1 MKPAW
6 SVRAVLSLASA
17 ALAVALLASCG
28 PVLRVNP
35 PGASIQ
41 KLSLRPD
48 GTLMLDL
55 RLQNFSDI
63 ATRFGRFDGGIFLA
77 GVDAGPLNVAIDL
90 EVPAHAAD
98 VFQTVFTPEA
108 GAREAVA
115 AAFGSRK
122 GSGAGITYR
131 LSGRIDITEPG
142 GNFESEYESALSP
155 VPGIPG
161 EYR

>member
-1 MKPAW
+1 MKPTRSAP
-6 SVRAVLSLASA
+6 AIGLFATALLAI
-17 ALAVALLASCG
+17 ALLASCG

-41 KLSLRPD
+41 KLSVRPD
-48 GTLMLDL
+48 GALVLDL
-55 RLQNFSDI
+55 RLQNFSDV

-77 GVDAGPLNVAIDL
+77 GIDAGPLNVAIDL

-122 GSGAGITYR
+122 GSGAGITYK
-131 LSGRIDITEPG
+131 LVGRIDITEPG
-142 GNFESEYESALSP
+142 GNFEIEYESALSP

>member
-1 MKPAW
+1 MMPAR
-6 SVRAVLSLASA
+6 SARFVMLVATAV
-17 ALAVALLASCG
+17 LAVALLASCG

-41 KLSLRPD
+41 KLSMRPD

-55 RLQNFSDI
+55 RLQNFSDV
-63 ATRFGRFDGGIFLA
+63 ATRFGRFDGGLFLA
-77 GVDAGPLNVAIDL
+77 GIDAGPLNVAIDL

-98 VFQTVFTPEA
+98 VFQTVYTPEA
-108 GAREAVA
+108 AAREALA
-115 AAFGSRK
+115 AAFESRK

-142 GNFESEYESALSP
+142 GNFEIEYESALSP